1 MRDLFEF
8 DDEKRFISDDE
19 VVYQVTNNL
28 NTAKKVGKLLRDNEN
43 VTIEE
48 IIEELSPARRNLAL
62 SVIEL
67 YKRIQG
73 RRQNLTQIR
82 NSDEIYKYMYNEM
95 ADLEVEECWV
105 ILLNQAAKI
114 IRKVRISRGG
124 LASTQVDVRVILK
137 EALKVNAT
145 SLILTHNHPSG
156 NIHPSGD
163 DDRLTDSLFKAAKT
177 MNIRMLDHVIV
188 TDGAYYSY
196 ADEGRI

>member
-1 MRDLFEF
+1 MKDLFEF

-28 NTAKKVGKLLRDNEN
+28 NTAKKVGKLLRDKEN

-73 RRQNLTQIR
+73 RKQNLIQIR
-82 NSDEIYKYMYNEM
+82 NSEQIYQHMYHDM

-105 ILLNQAAKI
+105 ILLNQAAKV

-124 LASTQVDVRVILK
+124 LASTQVDIRVVLK

-177 MNIRMLDHVIV
+177 MNIRLLDHVIV
-188 TDGAYYSY
+188 ADGAYYSY